1 MQFAIK
7 QYDLTFIIT
16 KLIVVMMS
24 TVLISMLTWIHG
36 TSVKGNIILWLEIDV
51 SASADRYSQILQE
64 STNHPIFFQSE
75 TGNYW
80 HNWPNW
86 PRGWNLFYQS
96 EWFKWGALKLESQ
109 CVISGYT
116 KLSSNCCQN
125 VVKLW
130 TQLSQKCHINN
141 FDHHPTMTNMNIDPA
156 LLQPPG
162 VRTFSTTSIFSPP
175 PCTRFQFNFL
185 LV

>member
-16 KLIVVMMS
+16 KLTVVMMS

-64 STNHPIFFQSE
+64 STNHPIFCNLKQEIIGTTDPLTQMLKSLFNKVNGLNEGLWTWRDSDFRLQLLVPKHKAIIKLLS
-75 TGNYW
+75 NY
-80 HNWPNW
+80 
-86 PRGWNLFYQS
+86 
-96 EWFKWGALKLESQ
+96 
-109 CVISGYT
+109 
-116 KLSSNCCQN
+116 CQN

-130 TQLSQKCHINN
+130 PSCH
-141 FDHHPTMTNMNIDPA
+141 PA
-156 LLQPPG
+156 
-162 VRTFSTTSIFSPP
+162 VTKMSH
-175 PCTRFQFNFL
+175 
-185 LV
+185 